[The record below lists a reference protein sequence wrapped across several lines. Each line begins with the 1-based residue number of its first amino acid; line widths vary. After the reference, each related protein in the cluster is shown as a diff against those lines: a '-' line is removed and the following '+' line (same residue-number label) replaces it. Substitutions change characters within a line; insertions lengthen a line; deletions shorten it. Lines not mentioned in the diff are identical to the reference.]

1 MSVREDIAKKLAV
14 NKGWEYGLL
23 SQPYRNGLL
32 EEADDLFSLKYDNGQ
47 PKLGVIAEDQ
57 SFVLP
62 NWYDELTMDR
72 MSYQAGVVDTWNEV
86 SRANFKRIEK

>member
-32 EEADDLFSLKYDNGQ
+32 EEVDDLFSLKYDNGQ
-47 PKLGVIAEDQ
+47 PKIGVIAEDQ
-57 SFVLP
+57 SKPENIWFIGAYE
-62 NWYDELTMDR
+62 WQKIQE
-72 MSYQAGVVDTWNEV
+72 
-86 SRANFKRIEK
+86 ANFKRIEK